1 MNNIHRVLIKHRK
14 KTRAAK
20 SVAKSAH
27 NSAVERFPK
36 SGVGEQYVIVSAIVI
51 RSSHFPNLIKF
62 KFDPCYKIAIQ
73 TIRT

>member
-20 SVAKSAH
+20 LAN
-27 NSAVERFPK
+27 NSAVERFHK
-36 SGVGEQYVIVSAIVI
+36 SGVGEQYVIVGAIVI